1 MKWTGWSSEV
11 VPQMR
16 TIDFEQDTRLV
27 QYEGKVILVINWMRY
42 LPLFPCKTQ
51 LKLDENLM

>member
-27 QYEGKVILVINWMRY
+27 QYEGKSDSCN
-42 LPLFPCKTQ
+42 
-51 LKLDENLM
+51 KLDEIPTSLPK